1 MIERCLYNEGWS
13 LVRPFEGR
21 QTHVTNARADLDI
34 LTGHTWLYPVSTAR
48 MVKSLRW
55 SLDAA
60 LGEIS
65 DFAKDLWL

>member
-1 MIERCLYNEGWS
+1 M
-13 LVRPFEGR
+13 RPFEGR
-21 QTHVTNARADLDI
+21 QTHVTDARADLDI
-34 LTGHTWLYPVSTAR
+34 LTGRDWLYPVTMGR

-65 DFAKDLWL
+65 DFLKDIWL